1 MVVLVDMV
9 AVVDKVVVVVMVVR
23 VVIALWSWTGW
34 KGKTGQTEQTGQTK
48 LTCLTY
54 ELNFPGNLWMAAFA
68 ILVMFYFTQW
78 RFGELEQ
85 NPNIFP
91 KIPFDGSCLAR
102 QNHNWLKL
110 NHLQLSAD
118 DSETPVIKH
127 SFVRVRT
134 LRLWPSPRPI
144 WKFRQ
149 SDKILTSNTSLCSS
163 LSLETINHS

>member
-1 MVVLVDMV
+1 MSINMKTCMDFFREKQF
-9 AVVDKVVVVVMVVR
+9 AGNGSKQKINRKHCGHGQD
-23 VVIALWSWTGW
+23 
-34 KGKTGQTEQTGQTK
+34 GKEKQDRQNWHFWHLN
-48 LTCLTY
+48 LTFQVTCEWQLSIF
-54 ELNFPGNLWMAAFA
+54 LRC
-68 ILVMFYFTQW
+68 FTLPNW
-78 RFGELEQ
+78 RFGELQQ

-102 QNHNWLKL
+102 QNDNWLKL
-110 NHLQLSAD
+110 NHLKLSAD
-118 DSETPVIKH
+118 DSETPVIIH

-134 LRLWPSPRPI
+134 LKLWPSPRPI